1 MTLKN
6 GLTTPTRRATVI
18 VALLLLLSASIDTK
32 AHNADSLIVTLDRVI
47 NKRSNYMAQR
57 EETIEMLKQRKR
69 WLKDTIAIINVNR
82 EIIEQYNSFICD
94 SAEHYI
100 HENLAL
106 AKRLNND
113 KLVVEQL
120 LRLSYI
126 YSLSGLFL

>member
-69 WLKDTIAIINVNR
+69 WLKEPSR
-82 EIIEQYNSFICD
+82 S
-94 SAEHYI
+94 
-100 HENLAL
+100 
-106 AKRLNND
+106 
-113 KLVVEQL
+113 
-120 LRLSYI
+120 
-126 YSLSGLFL
+126 